1 MERAELVYPPRL
13 DLAALGA
20 VPYGSGSL
28 RGKSPTPGRS
38 DVVSRDFWIFHGDL
52 EAVLLSLNGGTAPR
66 LLAEYEGVG
75 QPVGFWDLRSDEDAD
90 YLGFQFGQWV
100 VLVYDYAADGHLP
113 GAAMTDTERASW
125 SASFTGRVTA
135 EGFLLLEDS
144 GHFSSPAQASTL
156 APRSVL
162 VPPGPN
168 ARSVLPRSVQA
179 ASGSNSPRRG
189 EARRVES
196 WVRRLV
202 PLRVDAN
209 PRHRNRSLHRCA
221 DSRSSGPERGPR
233 VRLDSSCGRPRG
245 PCQTGW
251 NFRVASAV

>member
-144 GHFSSPAQASTL
+144 GPLQLARAGEHAGPQVGFGST
-156 APRSVL
+156 
-162 VPPGPN
+162 
-168 ARSVLPRSVQA
+168 
-179 ASGSNSPRRG
+179 
-189 EARRVES
+189 
-196 WVRRLV
+196 
-202 PLRVDAN
+202 
-209 PRHRNRSLHRCA
+209 
-221 DSRSSGPERGPR
+221 GPERSLSSTQVGAGRIGIKLASSRGSSSSGIVGSPTDASPGR
-233 VRLDSSCGRPRG
+233 CESTPPEPIASSVR
-245 PCQTGW
+245 
-251 NFRVASAV
+251 